1 VLPLTS
7 HAGGEIQQR
16 ITCGTRST
24 PHHDDRECEHHL
36 PKAQVRPGA
45 GGSTASTIGSK
56 RDGPCRCASLAPG
69 MQYLVQYVEV
79 HMYCIYSTVLHHRHP
94 GHVGSS
100 ILFYRDLRRR
110 QRPVMSASC
119 PRCRTRGTIQYRG
132 SSLVE
137 RAGFVPGS

>member
-1 VLPLTS
+1 VLLRPASTRDLVHRRAIVQCFPS
-7 HAGGEIQQR
+7 PAMPEVRSCRGSL
-16 ITCGTRST
+16 CGTRST
-24 PHHDDRECEHHL
+24 PPHDDRECEHHL

-69 MQYLVQYVEV
+69 IQCLVQYV
-79 HMYCIYSTVLHHRHP
+79 CIYSTVLHRRHP

-119 PRCRTRGTIQYRG
+119 PRYRTRGTIQ
-132 SSLVE
+132 
-137 RAGFVPGS
+137 